1 MQSFVNMISFDGAF
15 PSETVPRLTLAVGV
29 FDGVHLG
36 HRQILRT
43 TCEVAHSNGS
53 IACAVTFDPHPRSVF
68 GYPPELLVPF
78 KERKRRLRAC
88 GAEIIGT
95 INFSKEVAALE
106 PQDFLLALINDRRFE
121 LAGICVGEHWHFGKA
136 GMGGKELLSDFAEKY
151 HFAFRAVPELYD
163 GKEIISSSSVR
174 QLFSS
179 GNLERGAAMLG
190 ASCQLSGKVVK
201 GFGVAGNKL
210 AAPTANLDVECGI
223 IPPDGVYAGQVKIN
237 GAHLPAAVNIGV
249 APTFNVGKRRV
260 EIHLLDWNGDLYDSE
275 ITLEIVKFI
284 RSERKF
290 ASADDLKKQIAL
302 DITDIRNALNI

>member
-136 GMGGKELLSDFAEKY
+136 GL
-151 HFAFRAVPELYD
+151 
-163 GKEIISSSSVR
+163 
-174 QLFSS
+174 
-179 GNLERGAAMLG
+179 
-190 ASCQLSGKVVK
+190 
-201 GFGVAGNKL
+201 
-210 AAPTANLDVECGI
+210 
-223 IPPDGVYAGQVKIN
+223 
-237 GAHLPAAVNIGV
+237 
-249 APTFNVGKRRV
+249 
-260 EIHLLDWNGDLYDSE
+260 
-275 ITLEIVKFI
+275 
-284 RSERKF
+284 
-290 ASADDLKKQIAL
+290 
-302 DITDIRNALNI
+302 

>member
-106 PQDFLLALINDRRFE
+106 PQDFLLALTNDDRFE
-121 LAGICVGEHWHFGKA
+121 LAGICVGEHWHFGKN
-136 GMGGKELLSDFAEKY
+136 GKGDKLLLQEFSEKY
-151 HFAFRAVPELYD
+151 HFDFRAVPELFD
-163 GKEIISSSSVR
+163 GGEIISSSSIR
-174 QLFSS
+174 KLFSA
-179 GNLERGAAMLG
+179 GDLERGAAMLG
-190 ASCQLSGKVVK
+190 SPCQLCGKVVK
-201 GFGVAGNKL
+201 GFGVAGSKL
-210 AAPTANLDVECGI
+210 DAPTANLDVECGI
-223 IPPDGVYAGQVKIN
+223 VPPDGVYAGRVEIDGK
-237 GAHLPAAVNIGV
+237 ACPAAVNIGV
-249 APTFNVGKRRV
+249 APTFNVGVRRV
-260 EIHLLDWNGDLYDSE
+260 EIHLLDWQGNIYGRE
-275 ITLEIVKFI
+275 ITLELIKYIRPEQKF
-284 RSERKF
+284 S
-290 ASADDLKKQIAL
+290 SADLLKERIAL
-302 DITDIRNALNI
+302 DIAEIRSSFTR